1 VALTAAQL
9 ADARRYAGY
18 WLAGTTQVTDDNNDT
33 VYMRFGMVTM
43 SLHRRL
49 TTLSASEEAI
59 MGTYLT
65 TLGTLETAI
74 VGAADNLDTDQAA
87 VWHRNRS
94 EVTDRARLFDEW
106 RRRMCQFIGITPG
119 PGLGLGGAAVSI
131 SRA

>member
-1 VALTAAQL
+1 MALTSAQL

-18 WLAGTTQVTDDNNDT
+18 WLAGTTQVTDEHNDT

-49 TTLSASEEAI
+49 TSLSASEEAI
-59 MGTYLT
+59 MATYLT

-94 EVTDRARLFDEW
+94 EVSDRARLFDEW
-106 RRRMCQFIGITPG
+106 RRRMCQFIGVQPG
-119 PGLGLGGAAVSI
+119 PGLGHGGATVSI